1 MHLSVHRTT
10 VYNSQGVEATSC
22 PSAEE
27 WINVCVRG
35 VCVFIYVH
43 IVEYYSAVRW
53 NKTVTVAETWMD
65 LEALIQSEVN
75 QKEKNKY
82 CVLMHI

>member
-1 MHLSVHRTT
+1 M
-10 VYNSQGVEATSC
+10 
-22 PSAEE
+22 
-27 WINVCVRG
+27 
-35 VCVFIYVH
+35 
-43 IVEYYSAVRW
+43 EYYSAVRW

-82 CVLMHI
+82 CVLMHICGIYKNGIDESISRAGIETQT